1 MTESAFENLLRS
13 IHLPFG
19 ELLSDGS
26 TYRVTSKGFD
36 LLTDKQRNDL
46 VT

>member
-19 ELLSDGS
+19 ELLPDGKSYIFSD
-26 TYRVTSKGFD
+26 TII
-36 LLTDKQRNDL
+36 
-46 VT
+46 